1 MFPYAY
7 KREQCSNHNELMQM
21 SKEICDA
28 IYSGKR
34 FTVNQDPSDDCLCPK
49 RARDYSF
56 LVHRKNFVYGDI
68 STIIYPA
75 SGSTADWAYDTADIP
90 CAYAP
95 ELRDQGE
102 YGFLIPENQIIPVAE
117 EMYAGFITMADQVL
131 AGRCDNK

>member
-1 MFPYAY
+1 M
-7 KREQCSNHNELMQM
+7 HI
-21 SKEICDA
+21 KENNVLITMNSCKCQKKSVTPS
-28 IYSGKR
+28 IQ
-34 FTVNQDPSDDCLCPK
+34 VNQDCLDDVIILF
-49 RARDYSF
+49 S
-56 LVHRKNFVYGDI
+56 VHRKNFVYGDI

>member
-1 MFPYAY
+1 
-7 KREQCSNHNELMQM
+7 MQM

-28 IYSGKR
+28 IYSGKPGPVENLSLSKLSTWIII
-34 FTVNQDPSDDCLCPK
+34 FTL
-49 RARDYSF
+49 F

-117 EMYAGFITMADQVL
+117 EMNAGFITMADQVL

>member
-1 MFPYAY
+1 
-7 KREQCSNHNELMQM
+7 MQM

-28 IYSGKR
+28 IYSGKPGPCGR
-34 FTVNQDPSDDCLCPK
+34 LSVVHVITLS
-49 RARDYSF
+49 S
-56 LVHRKNFVYGDI
+56 VHRKNFVYGDI

-131 AGRCDNK
+131 AGRCDSK

>member
-28 IYSGKR
+28 IYSGKPGPFGPSR
-34 FTVNQDPSDDCLCPK
+34 TVTLFS
-49 RARDYSF
+49 
-56 LVHRKNFVYGDI
+56 VHRKNFVYGDI

-75 SGSTADWAYDTADIP
+75 SGSTADWAYDSADIP

>member
-7 KREQCSNHNELMQM
+7 KREQCSNHNELMQN

-28 IYSGKR
+28 IYSGKHR
-34 FTVNQDPSDDCLCPK
+34 PRKLGKLCRK
-49 RARDYSF
+49 DLVVKLF

-68 STIIYPA
+68 STVIYTS

-102 YGFLIPENQIIPVAE
+102 YGFLLPENQIIPVAE
-117 EMYAGFITMADQVL
+117 EMYAGFIIMADQVL

>member
-1 MFPYAY
+1 
-7 KREQCSNHNELMQM
+7 MQM

-28 IYSGKR
+28 IYSGKPGPCGR
-34 FTVNQDPSDDCLCPK
+34 LSVVPSWHVITVHCHVITLS
-49 RARDYSF
+49 S
-56 LVHRKNFVYGDI
+56 VHRKNFVYGDI

>member
-1 MFPYAY
+1 MTPSIQV
-7 KREQCSNHNELMQM
+7 K
-21 SKEICDA
+21 
-28 IYSGKR
+28 
-34 FTVNQDPSDDCLCPK
+34 QDRLDDCLCPT
-49 RARDYSF
+49 RARYYSI